1 MVHPAFPVA
10 IELMDPRFVAMV
22 ENSPMAVGLPTDAFL
37 LVTEIEGPAVLV
49 DARVQ
54 SVAQLLKDA
63 GAMEVSF
70 SDDEEQRK
78 KLWKARK
85 VAGGLMGQLSPDMI
99 VQDAVIPKS
108 ALAELLQLVYDEADA
123 IGIPAIN
130 VFHAGDGNLH
140 PNFLFDSRKPGE
152 LERVEAISKRL
163 MKRVIEVGGTLS
175 GEHGI
180 GNDKARYMPLVFSP
194 ESLRLQLAVPATF
207 NPRHQL
213 NPLKVFADRSFVGAN
228 GQASTLTHSHDDAP
242 STKDKAAE
250 TPGSRL
256 FTPFLDTIDGV
267 ICVAADITAMH
278 LQELIGPHRLRF
290 PLMTDANLPLST
302 QVKASEYAPASSRFG
317 ELCDNIIGMNWR
329 LTDGRVVRIGERVV
343 KSTTG
348 YDLLRFL
355 MHSDGRF
362 GQPVDFVLR
371 LRPHCG
377 MDGLTELSGP
387 RNVVTRAMP
396 ELLQSCWMNWV
407 DSVDVVANANSDL
420 LTVRVAINTPA
431 DEWHV
436 FESMLAAFASVQK
449 LEFRTIPQAL
459 PPIDGCPDFALK
471 TTPDRAV
478 ALACELAAT
487 FHIKCLALCYNG
499 VVHGYFTDVATAA
512 SVVQEIVR
520 SHAASLHES
529 GGDWISR
536 HLPRPA
542 ARGVEAQWLSVLTT
556 EFSKT

>member
-1 MVHPAFPVA
+1 V
-10 IELMDPRFVAMV
+10 
-22 ENSPMAVGLPTDAFL
+22 N
-37 LVTEIEGPAVLV
+37 
-49 DARVQ
+49 
-54 SVAQLLKDA
+54 
-63 GAMEVSF
+63 F

-163 MKRVIEVGGTLS
+163 MRRVVEVGGTLS

-180 GNDKARYMPLVFSP
+180 GNDKARYMPLVFGP

-228 GQASTLTHSHDDAP
+228 GQKSSLKHAHGDEHSEKDEAGETLGP
-242 STKDKAAE
+242 
-250 TPGSRL
+250 RL

-267 ICVAADITAMH
+267 TCVAADITASK
-278 LQELIGPHRLRF
+278 LDELIGPHRLRF
-290 PLMTDANLPLST
+290 PLLTDASLPLCV

-329 LTDGRVVRIGERVV
+329 LADGRIVRIGERVV

-355 MHSDGRF
+355 MHSDGQF
-362 GQPVDFVLR
+362 GEPVDFVLR

-377 MDGLTELSGP
+377 MDGLIELSGP
-387 RNVVTRAMP
+387 RAVVTKAMP
-396 ELLQSCWMNWV
+396 ELLQSCWMNWF
-407 DSVDVVANANSDL
+407 DSVDVLAESKSDA
-420 LTVRVAINTPA
+420 LTVRIAINTPA
-431 DEWHV
+431 AEWHV
-436 FESMLAAFASVQK
+436 FESLLAAFASAQK
-449 LEFRTIPQAL
+449 LAFRTIPQA
-459 PPIDGCPDFALK
+459 PAPIDGCPDFALK
-471 TTPDRAV
+471 TTPDRAI
-478 ALACELAAT
+478 ALASELAAT
-487 FHIKCLALCYNG
+487 YGIKCLALCYNG
-499 VVHGYFTDVATAA
+499 VVHGYLNDVVNVAT
-512 SVVQEIVR
+512 VVQKIVQ
-520 SHAASLHES
+520 SHATPLHES
-529 GGDWISR
+529 GGDWHSR

-542 ARGVEAQWLSVLTT
+542 AHGVEAQWISVLTT
-556 EFSKT
+556 EFSKK